1 MTRLT
6 DIAPRTHK
14 ALIDSDTATGRKL
27 INQYEVLEELGR
39 GVHGKVKKARDS
51 ETGEHV
57 AIKIIPRFSKKR
69 RLGKLTALSP
79 QDKTKREI
87 AILKKIRHPN
97 VVALLEIIDDP
108 ELQKIYM
115 VLEYVAL
122 GEIVWRKK
130 GLPHICQFERIR
142 IEREMMG
149 DPLSPEEEKYHEI
162 LERRQALKELKRQK
176 MSLAFS
182 NLDFWSIEHGAGDDA
197 SADSRVPS
205 QSDLATLE
213 RVGSSSARDSLMQSR
228 TASLGP
234 SRPHSV
240 HSLDTDV
247 PPNADPGNVL
257 APELIFDGNAPHGS
271 NPVPSAQLDGTMYGP
286 YMGEGPVFRAR
297 SSSMADSIISH
308 MSSLDFNPHAH
319 DPFADDFS
327 YVPCF
332 TYEQA
337 RTTFRDT
344 VLGLEYLH
352 YQGVVHRDI
361 KPANLL
367 QTKDHRVKISD
378 FGVSY
383 FGRPNREGESDDTVP
398 ESEAKDFD
406 DDLELS
412 KTVGTPAFFAPELCY
427 TDPDKEVQP
436 KVSEQ
441 IDVWSLGVTLYCL
454 IYARIPFLAE
464 DEYQMFQK
472 IANEPV
478 YIPRRRLRPVD
489 PDDEN
494 RPQYRDDGELVYEEV
509 DDVLEDLLRRMLKKD
524 PAERIRLKEIKHH
537 PWVVE
542 GIPDLRKWH
551 DETDPAR
558 PSLGR
563 KIQVDEREMSDAVVP
578 LNFLQRARSA
588 VRKAVGKV
596 IHPLV
601 ERGDSRARKRA
612 TSSVASAGDGAA
624 SVPQTPQPKE
634 HSRNNSPLPGG
645 DSSKGTPRGGVSQ
658 PSTPREQLSY
668 DPLATVLGPMGP
680 FNTVQDPLPRR
691 LGSPAFSHSR
701 MSATPPPASRSHR
714 HSHTKSIDP
723 CYLSTIPDNA
733 APGADQDSAPP
744 STRIPGR
751 RPHRDSPSRAKSVDG
766 GIIGPTVTERDGES
780 LLTKHLKPMGGV
792 AKVGIGAD
800 ASYSSLPS
808 PMLFSSTAVH
818 GYHHYSDPNIRRRSM
833 MVEGAK
839 RPPPAKRASSTV
851 ESKWSDVYRQE
862 SPLSKSVPS
871 DGMEQPPAVEVEMVQ
886 SPVSMEPRAAEKTAM
901 TAATAREDAA
911 QRDAARDHPMS
922 SNTTSR
928 SASMDTVDTPS
939 TTPGDRM
946 SPTSSAKT
954 SSANVPSEHM
964 LAFQSDPS
972 LPALLSGA
980 SSLSADL
987 EGELLGRPG
996 VVDSHPLG
1004 TEGRPAGMKPVSF
1017 SAGLVGSR
1025 SQDSGIVEVPVRR
1038 GGAEER
1044 NGGMGRGGVAS
1055 DESDSDSED
1064 EGLTMMSRKKTAA
1077 VVGRVPAA
1085 RRGTAGSVGSADTA
1099 RRAV

>member
-6 DIAPRTHK
+6 DIASRTHK

-69 RLGKLTALSP
+69 RLGKVTALSQ

-205 QSDLATLE
+205 QSDLAALE
-213 RVGSSSARDSLMQSR
+213 RARSSSPADSMMQSR
-228 TASLGP
+228 TASIGP

-240 HSLDTDV
+240 HSLDSNV
-247 PPNADPGNVL
+247 PPNFDAGNVL
-257 APELIFDGNAPHGS
+257 APELIVDSNAPGS
-271 NPVPSAQLDGTMYGP
+271 NPHPPPQLDGTMYGP
-286 YMGEGPVFRAR
+286 YMAEGPGFRAR

-367 QTKDHRVKISD
+367 QTKDRRVKISD

-383 FGRPNREGESDDTVP
+383 FGRPNRETDDTVP

-478 YIPRRRLRPVD
+478 YIPRRRLRPAD

-524 PAERIRLKEIKHH
+524 PAERIRLKEVKHH
-537 PWVVE
+537 PWVVQ

-551 DETDPAR
+551 DEADPAR

-588 VRKAVGKV
+588 VRKAVVKV

-612 TSSVASAGDGAA
+612 TSSVASADGAG
-624 SVPQTPQPKE
+624 SVPQTPQAKDA
-634 HSRNNSPLPGG
+634 SRANSPMPGG
-645 DSSKGTPRGGVSQ
+645 DSAKGTPRVGGSQ
-658 PSTPREQLSY
+658 PTTPREQLPY
-668 DPLATVLGPMGP
+668 DPLATVLGPLGP
-680 FNTVQDPLPRR
+680 FNTLQDPLPRR
-691 LGSPAFSHSR
+691 LGSPAFSHPR
-701 MSATPPPASRSHR
+701 MSATPPPPASRSHR

-723 CYLSTIPDNA
+723 CYLGTIPDDA
-733 APGADQDSAPP
+733 AAGADQAGAPP

-751 RPHRDSPSRAKSVDG
+751 RPLRESPSRAKSVDG
-766 GIIGPTVTERDGES
+766 GIVGPTVTERDGES
-780 LLTKHLKPMGGV
+780 LLTTHLKPNGGV
-792 AKVGIGAD
+792 ARVGIGAD
-800 ASYSSLPS
+800 AGLPS
-808 PMLFSSTAVH
+808 PMLFPSAAAAH
-818 GYHHYSDPNIRRRSM
+818 GYHHHSDPNIRRRSL
-833 MVEGAK
+833 MVEPVK
-839 RPPPAKRASSTV
+839 RPPPAKRAASSV
-851 ESKWSDVYRQE
+851 ERKWADVYRQE
-862 SPLSKSVPS
+862 SPLSRSVP
-871 DGMEQPPAVEVEMVQ
+871 GEGLAELPAVEVQVVQ
-886 SPVSMEPRAAEKTAM
+886 SPVAMETRAADKRPAVVVTAKEE
-901 TAATAREDAA
+901 APRDVAREAP
-911 QRDAARDHPMS
+911 REHPLS

-980 SSLSADL
+980 SSISADL
-987 EGELLGRPG
+987 EGELLCRPG
-996 VVDSHPLG
+996 VVGTHPLG
-1004 TEGRPAGMKPVSF
+1004 AEGRASGMKPVSF
-1017 SAGLVGSR
+1017 SAGSR
-1025 SQDSGIVEVPVRR
+1025 LQDGGVVEVPVRS
-1038 GGAEER
+1038 GGERSGAGAGDAGLGSEE
-1044 NGGMGRGGVAS
+1044 S
-1055 DESDSDSED
+1055 ESESED
-1064 EGLTMMSRKKTAA
+1064 EGLTMMSRKKTVA
-1077 VVGRVPAA
+1077 VGGRAPAA
-1085 RRGTAGSVGSADTA
+1085 RRGTGGSVGSADTA

>member
-1 MTRLT
+1 MDWANDAADRHRS
-6 DIAPRTHK
+6 RTHK

-69 RLGKLTALSP
+69 RLGKVTALSQ

-122 GEIVWRKK
+122 GEIMWRKK

-162 LERRQALKELKRQK
+162 LERRQALKELKRAK

-197 SADSRVPS
+197 SADSQSRVPS
-205 QSDLATLE
+205 QSDLAALE
-213 RVGSSSARDSLMQSR
+213 RVGSSSAPDSLLQSQ
-228 TASLGP
+228 TASLGRTR
-234 SRPHSV
+234 SHSV

-247 PPNADPGNVL
+247 PPNIDPGNVL
-257 APELIFDGNAPHGS
+257 APELIIEGNAPPGS

-286 YMGEGPVFRAR
+286 YMGEGPGFRGR

-383 FGRPNREGESDDTVP
+383 FGRPNREGEPDDTVP

-478 YIPRRRLRPVD
+478 YIPRRRLRPAD
-489 PDDEN
+489 PNDEN
-494 RPQYRDDGELVYEEV
+494 RAQYRDDGELVYEDV

-578 LNFLQRARSA
+578 LNFLQRARCA

-601 ERGDSRARKRA
+601 ERGDSRARRRA
-612 TSSVASAGDGAA
+612 TSSVASSENVAGSA
-624 SVPQTPQPKE
+624 PQTPQAKE
-634 HSRNNSPLPGG
+634 TSRNNSPLPGG
-645 DSSKGTPRGGVSQ
+645 DSAKGTPRGTGSQ
-658 PSTPREQLSY
+658 PTTPREQLPY
-668 DPLATVLGPMGP
+668 DPLATVLGPLGP
-680 FNTVQDPLPRR
+680 FNTLHDPVPRR
-691 LGSPAFSHSR
+691 LGSPAFSHPR
-701 MSATPPPASRSHR
+701 MSATPPPTSRSHR

-723 CYLSTIPDNA
+723 CYLTTIPDNA
-733 APGADQDSAPP
+733 TSTVADQDSVPP

-751 RPHRDSPSRAKSVDG
+751 RPHRESPSRAKSVDG
-766 GIIGPTVTERDGES
+766 GLVGPTVTERNGES

-792 AKVGIGAD
+792 ARVGIGAD
-800 ASYSSLPS
+800 ASHTSLPS
-808 PMLFSSTAVH
+808 PLLLSSTAIH
-818 GYHHYSDPNIRRRSM
+818 GYQHHSDPNIRRRSM
-833 MVEGAK
+833 MAEGAK
-839 RPPPAKRASSTV
+839 RPPPARRALSTV
-851 ESKWSDVYRQE
+851 ESKWADVYKQD
-862 SPLSKSVPS
+862 SPLSRSVPS
-871 DGMEQPPAVEVEMVQ
+871 DGIAGQPPAVEVEVEVVQ
-886 SPVSMEPRAAEKTAM
+886 SPVAIEPKAAEKRPATAS
-901 TAATAREDAA
+901 TAREDPAP
-911 QRDAARDHPMS
+911 RDHPAS

-980 SSLSADL
+980 SSISADL

-996 VVDSHPLG
+996 VVGSHPLG
-1004 TEGRPAGMKPVSF
+1004 MEARAAGIKPVSF

-1025 SQDSGIVEVPVRR
+1025 SGDSGIVEVPVGRR
-1038 GGAEER
+1038 GGRDSEP
-1044 NGGMGRGGVAS
+1044 
-1055 DESDSDSED
+1055 ESESDSED

-1085 RRGTAGSVGSADTA
+1085 RRGTNGSVGSADTA